1 MENLEQIIQIIS
13 ILIFISG
20 GLTFFFKTGGYKT
33 NIDTQLA
40 TLRKE
45 NEENK
50 MDIKEIKQEMSIMKA
65 ENNKI
70 ITNLN
75 NNLTE
80 IKTKL
85 ELLIEYSGMFNGDIR
100 NKK

>member
-13 ILIFISG
+13 ILIFVSG